1 MEFAKKAK
9 AVNADIIL
17 FTEAETSPI
26 GDLSTLVYRMQA
38 DADRLPDSLGWY
50 SEYAINLCYECIVM
64 YLMKKRGLSKEKM
77 EKRTGQSVLR
87 EGANHGKEIAL
98 DVADACE
105 G

>member
-1 MEFAKKAK
+1 MSLSSALPPARPPRSWNLPRKAK

-26 GDLSTLVYRMQA
+26 GELSTLVYRMQA

-77 EKRTGQSVLR
+77 ESEL
-87 EGANHGKEIAL
+87 ANL
-98 DVADACE
+98 Y
-105 G
+105 